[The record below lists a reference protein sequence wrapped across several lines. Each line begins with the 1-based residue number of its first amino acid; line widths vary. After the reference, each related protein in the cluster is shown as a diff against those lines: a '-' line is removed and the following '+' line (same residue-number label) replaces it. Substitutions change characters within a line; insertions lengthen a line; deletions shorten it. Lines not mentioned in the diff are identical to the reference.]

1 MRSELGLKRIQNFI
15 MSDTEELHVGDFNP
29 STYEHVLPEGAH
41 DFNDYDSEYEEQ
53 HPELGFT
60 DEQVEAEVAKLDPED
75 KKFYEEYR
83 EFLDTYYRQHGK
95 IIEMPDL
102 IKMIM
107 TGRYPEI
114 PSTTRK
120 EQDELRE
127 KLMIETRKRE
137 MSQQA
142 GLEEEP
148 PRKIRRIVPERIGKI
163 IDVTGDDDPDAP
175 MIIKIT
181 PGVDPYA
188 QLDLEEEELEYK
200 VGDETASEIH
210 PDDDDADDL
219 SCITI
224 DSLKHIDND
233 EVKEIWKGMAKIKQQ
248 EGEYYEKLAGMVDEM
263 TPEVIYQTVKTTPR
277 PATALPQ
284 CAEDL
289 LTELGNEELFRRI
302 LAVGYMSY
310 QAFEKNRKKRLGE
323 TYKPNT
329 IREVAARFNISTS
342 RLMDLRRGAAIN
354 REDTQ
359 RAKMLKAEK
368 KEEDRGQ
375 NSYRIPCN
383 FTRRTSHSTTI
394 HLQGVK
400 ETPNKNKILGP
411 FRDHQIFPK

>member
-1 MRSELGLKRIQNFI
+1 

-41 DFNDYDSEYEEQ
+41 DFNNYDSEYEEQ

-83 EFLDTYYRQHGK
+83 EFLDTYYCKHGK

-102 IKMIM
+102 IKLIM

-120 EQDELRE
+120 EQDELWE

-148 PRKIRRIVPERIGKI
+148 PRKIRRIVTERIGKI

-248 EGEYYEKLAGMVDEM
+248 EGEYYEKLAGMVDKM
-263 TPEVIYQTVKTTPR
+263 TPEVIYQTVQMTPR

-289 LTELGNEELFRRI
+289 LTELGNEELFCRI

-310 QAFEKNRKKRLGE
+310 QAFEKNCKKRLGE

-368 KEEDRGQ
+368 KEETEGKTPTGSRAASPEEQ
-375 NSYRIPCN
+375 ATPQPS
-383 FTRRTSHSTTI
+383 TS
-394 HLQGVK
+394 K
-400 ETPNKNKILGP
+400 E
-411 FRDHQIFPK
+411 

>member
-1 MRSELGLKRIQNFI
+1 
-15 MSDTEELHVGDFNP
+15 MSDTEDLNVGDFNP
-29 STYEHVLPEGAH
+29 STYQHVLPEGAH
-41 DFNDYDSEYEEQ
+41 DFQDYDSDYAEQ

-83 EFLDTYYRQHGK
+83 DFLDAYYRQHGR
-95 IIEMPDL
+95 IIELPDL
-102 IKMIM
+102 IKLIM

-120 EQDELRE
+120 EQEDLRE
-127 KLMIETRKRE
+127 KLMVETRKRE

-148 PRKIRRIVPERIGKI
+148 PRKVRRVVPEMIGKI
-163 IDVTGDDDPDAP
+163 IDVTGEEDPDAP
-175 MIIKIT
+175 TIVKIT
-181 PGVDPYA
+181 PGVNPYL
-188 QLDLEEEELEYK
+188 QLDREEAELEYK
-200 VGDETASEIH
+200 VGDESASDIH
-210 PDDDDADDL
+210 PDDASADDL

-224 DSLKHIDND
+224 DSLKYIDNNK
-233 EVKEIWKGMAKIKQQ
+233 VKNIWQGMAKLKRQ
-248 EGEYYEKLAGMVDEM
+248 EGDYYSELADMVDEM
-263 TPEVIYQTVKTTPR
+263 SPETIYQSVQATPR
-277 PATALPQ
+277 PSTALPQ

-289 LTELGNEELFRRI
+289 LTELGSEELFRRI

-329 IREVAARFNISTS
+329 VREVAARFNISTS

-359 RAKMLKAEK
+359 RSKMLKAEK
-368 KEEDRGQ
+368 KEEAEGKTPTGSRAASPEEQ
-375 NSYRIPCN
+375 STPQPS
-383 FTRRTSHSTTI
+383 TS
-394 HLQGVK
+394 K
-400 ETPNKNKILGP
+400 E
-411 FRDHQIFPK
+411 

>member
-1 MRSELGLKRIQNFI
+1 MANLNSDHMRSELGLKHIQNFI

-41 DFNDYDSEYEEQ
+41 DFNDYDSDYEEQ

-60 DEQVEAEVAKLDPED
+60 DEQVEAEVAKLDPKD
-75 KKFYEEYR
+75 KRFYKEYR

-102 IKMIM
+102 IKLIM

-127 KLMIETRKRE
+127 KLMIQARKRE

-163 IDVTGDDDPDAP
+163 IDVTGEDDPDAP
-175 MIIKIT
+175 VIIKIT
-181 PGVDPYA
+181 PGMDPYA

-224 DSLKHIDND
+224 DSLKYIDND
-233 EVKEIWKGMAKIKQQ
+233 KVKNIWQGMAKLKWQ
-248 EGEYYEKLAGMVDEM
+248 EGDYYSELADMVDEM
-263 TPEVIYQTVKTTPR
+263 SPETIYQSVQATPR
-277 PATALPQ
+277 PATTLPQ
-284 CAEDL
+284 CAEYL
-289 LTELGNEELFRRI
+289 LTELGSEELFRRI

-310 QAFEKNRKKRLGE
+310 QAFEKNCKKRLGE

-342 RLMDLRRGAAIN
+342 RLMDLCQGAAIN

-359 RAKMLKAEK
+359 RVKMLKAEK
-368 KEEDRGQ
+368 KEEAEGKT
-375 NSYRIPCN
+375 P
-383 FTRRTSHSTTI
+383 TRSRAASPEEQATPQPSTS
-394 HLQGVK
+394 K
-400 ETPNKNKILGP
+400 E
-411 FRDHQIFPK
+411 

>member
-1 MRSELGLKRIQNFI
+1 

-60 DEQVEAEVAKLDPED
+60 DEQFEAEVAKLDPED

-83 EFLDTYYRQHGK
+83 GFLDTYYRQHSK

-102 IKMIM
+102 IKLIM
-107 TGRYPEI
+107 TGQYPEI

-120 EQDELRE
+120 EQDELWE
-127 KLMIETRKRE
+127 KLMIEARKRE

-148 PRKIRRIVPERIGKI
+148 PGKIRRIVPERIGKF
-163 IDVTGDDDPDAP
+163 IDVEGDDDPDAP

-233 EVKEIWKGMAKIKQQ
+233 KVKEIWAGMAKIKQQ

-263 TPEVIYQTVKTTPR
+263 TPEVIYQTVQMTPR
-277 PATALPQ
+277 PATTLPQ

-310 QAFEKNRKKRLGE
+310 WAFEKNRKKRLGE

-329 IREVAARFNISTS
+329 IREVAARLNISTS
-342 RLMDLRRGAAIN
+342 RLMDLCRGAAIN

-368 KEEDRGQ
+368 KEEMEGKTPTGSRAASPEEQ
-375 NSYRIPCN
+375 AIPQPS
-383 FTRRTSHSTTI
+383 TS
-394 HLQGVK
+394 K
-400 ETPNKNKILGP
+400 E
-411 FRDHQIFPK
+411 

>member
-1 MRSELGLKRIQNFI
+1 M
-15 MSDTEELHVGDFNP
+15 MSDSEELHVGHFNP

-41 DFNDYDSEYEEQ
+41 DFDDYDSEYEEK

-60 DEQVEAEVAKLDPED
+60 DEQVEAEVAKLNPED

-83 EFLDTYYRQHGK
+83 GFLDAYYRQHGK

-102 IKMIM
+102 IKLIM

-120 EQDELRE
+120 EQEELRE
-127 KLMIETRKRE
+127 RLMVETRKRE
-137 MSQQA
+137 MFQQA

-148 PRKIRRIVPERIGKI
+148 PRKVRRIVPERIGKI

-175 MIIKIT
+175 TIIKIT
-181 PGVDPYA
+181 PGMDPYA

-210 PDDDDADDL
+210 PDDADADDL

-233 EVKEIWKGMAKIKQQ
+233 KVKEILAGMAKLKHQ
-248 EGEYYEKLAGMVDEM
+248 EGEYYEQLAGMVDEM
-263 TPEVIYQTVKTTPR
+263 TPEVIYQSVQATPR
-277 PATALPQ
+277 PSTNVPT
-284 CAEDL
+284 CADEPL
-289 LTELGNEELFRRI
+289 EELGSAELFKRV
-302 LAVGYMSY
+302 LAIGYMDW
-310 QAFEKNRKKRLGE
+310 QGFEKNRRKRLGE
-323 TYKPNT
+323 KYKPNT
-329 IREVAARFNISTS
+329 IREVATKFGISTS

-359 RAKMLKAEK
+359 RSKMLKAEK
-368 KEEDRGQ
+368 KEEAEVKTPTG
-375 NSYRIPCN
+375 SSA
-383 FTRRTSHSTTI
+383 TSPEEPATPQPSTS
-394 HLQGVK
+394 K
-400 ETPNKNKILGP
+400 E
-411 FRDHQIFPK
+411 